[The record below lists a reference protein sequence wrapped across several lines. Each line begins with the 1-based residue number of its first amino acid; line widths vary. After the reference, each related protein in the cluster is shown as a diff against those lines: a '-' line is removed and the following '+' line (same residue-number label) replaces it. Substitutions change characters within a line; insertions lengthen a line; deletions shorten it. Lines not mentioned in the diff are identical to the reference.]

1 VRLPTLSVV
10 IPVYNEAADLPTCLD
25 FLLAQEKEILEIL
38 VVDNNS
44 SDNSVKIA
52 KDIAK
57 IHPKVKILHQKIQ
70 GIVPTRN
77 LGFEKANGDIISRI
91 DADTHVAPSWA
102 RAIRED
108 FARYPDTAALDG
120 QTHFYDL
127 PFDHFT
133 MLLNK
138 FVVSATNKFAGGS
151 NSLYGPN
158 MAIRADVAR
167 KLAVKACT
175 HRRMMEDLDL
185 TIHLRRWHARIRRN
199 EQMLAYISGRRLA
212 GSPRHIW
219 DYNKMW
225 PNTYRLHGQKFA
237 TWFTTAIIIWGFPG
251 QTLIILPIR
260 AYNPQ
265 TRHFSWRYL
274 QKGRTDRINP

>member
-1 VRLPTLSVV
+1 V
-10 IPVYNEAADLPTCLD
+10 IPVYNEAADLPKCLD

-44 SDNSVKIA
+44 SDDSVKIA

-57 IHPKVKILHQKIQ
+57 KHSKVKLLHQKIQ
-70 GIVPTRN
+70 GIVPPRN
-77 LGFEKANGDIISRI
+77 LGFEKANGDIIPRI
-91 DADTHVAPSWA
+91 DADTHVAPGWA
-102 RAIRED
+102 HAIRED
-108 FARYPDTAALDG
+108 FANYPDTAALDG

-133 MLLNK
+133 AMLTK
-138 FVVSATNKFAGGS
+138 FTVSATNKFAGGS

-167 KLAVKACT
+167 RLVREACT
-175 HRRMMEDLDL
+175 ERRMMEDLDL
-185 TIHLRRWHARIRRN
+185 TIHLRRWHANIRRSEN
-199 EQMLAYISGRRLA
+199 MLAYISGRRLA
-212 GSPRHIW
+212 SSPRNIW

-225 PNTYRLHGQKFA
+225 PNTYRLHGQTFA
-237 TWFTTAIIIWGFPG
+237 WLFTGAIIIWGFPG

-260 AYNPQ
+260 AFDPD
-265 TRHFSWRYL
+265 RRKFSWNYL
-274 QKGRTDRINP
+274 RKGRTDRINP